1 MNNMLNKLY
10 DSIEQVLESI
20 DVGGEQ
26 SRQFIGEIELLKEV
40 LGYPEPV
47 TDEWDELQQ
56 RQIIAQKLGRLAIE
70 AEGVL
75 IHLPKNPVSKW
86 FDGTYQDS
94 TIEMDFEELDLSKLL
109 KFIEEVGV
117 NPDT

>member
-1 MNNMLNKLY
+1 MLNKLY
-10 DSIEQVLESI
+10 EAIEQVLESI

-26 SRQFIGEIELLKEV
+26 SRQFNIEIELLKEI

-47 TDEWDELQQ
+47 ADEWDELQR
-56 RQIIAQKLGRLAIE
+56 RQIIVEKLRKLAME
-70 AEGVL
+70 SEGIL
-75 IHLPKNPVSKW
+75 IQLPKNPINQW

-94 TIEMDFEELDLSKLL
+94 IIDMEFEELDLSKLL
-109 KFIEEVGV
+109 EFIEEVGV

>member
-1 MNNMLNKLY
+1 MLNRIY

-26 SRQFIGEIELLKEV
+26 SRQFSEEIKILRDV
-40 LGYPEPV
+40 VVYPEPV
-47 TDEWDELQQ
+47 ADEWDELQR
-56 RQIIAQKLGRLAIE
+56 RQIIALKLKHLAIE
-70 AEGVL
+70 AEGILVQ
-75 IHLPKNPVSKW
+75 LPKNPVKQW

-94 TIEMDFEELDLSKLL
+94 TIDMEFEELDLSKLL

-117 NPDT
+117 NPDI

>member
-1 MNNMLNKLY
+1 MLNRLY
-10 DSIEQVLESI
+10 EAIEQVLESI

-26 SRQFIGEIELLKEV
+26 SRQFAEEIKILREV
-40 LGYPEPV
+40 VGYPEPV
-47 TDEWDELQQ
+47 SDEWDELQR
-56 RQIIAQKLGRLAIE
+56 RQIIAQKLRHLAVE

-75 IHLPKNPVSKW
+75 IQLPKNPLKQW

-94 TIEMDFEELDLSKLL
+94 TIDMDFEELDLSKLL